1 MTFTLSSITVFSK
14 WAIHTERWGISMN
27 EKFSAEFTPIPIL
40 IVILPAYF
48 LISLWLG
55 AVVGI
60 LWTGLIFASP
70 LLVVMRVRL
79 AAQKKTRAIVFA
91 DAFEFSTSLTSKSV
105 RRIEASK
112 IESVDF
118 RESLIGRS
126 SWGSVTV
133 RGAGIRAL
141 KIQNVR
147 TPEKLADAIRS
158 IASSPISK
166 TATKQSSDLASSIQ
180 ELNKLKNDG
189 LITEEEFNKAK
200 SKILGN

>member
-1 MTFTLSSITVFSK
+1 
-14 WAIHTERWGISMN
+14 MN
-27 EKFSAEFTPIPIL
+27 EKFRAEFTPIPIF
-40 IVILPAYF
+40 IGTLPGYF
-48 LISLWLG
+48 VFSLMLG
-55 AVVGI
+55 AAVGI

-70 LLVVMRVRL
+70 LLVIMGLAL
-79 AAQKKTRAIVFA
+79 AAQKKTRATVYA

-141 KIQNVR
+141 KVKNVR

-166 TATKQSSDLASSIQ
+166 TATKQSTDLASSIQ
-180 ELNKLKNDG
+180 ELNKMKNDG